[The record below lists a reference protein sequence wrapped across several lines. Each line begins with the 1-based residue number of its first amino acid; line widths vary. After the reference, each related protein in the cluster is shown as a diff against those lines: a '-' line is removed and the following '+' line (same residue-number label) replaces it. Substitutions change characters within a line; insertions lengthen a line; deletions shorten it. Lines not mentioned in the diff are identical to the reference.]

1 MSLDN
6 AATSYP
12 SMAISQLMACFLI
25 QTTKPTIT
33 TINFILI
40 KKVFYKLL
48 HVIPYSIQRNLLFK
62 DKLLVKRKKAF
73 YFPIFFRAGSLDIL
87 LIKSELKQKCHY
99 SF

>member
-62 DKLLVKRKKAF
+62 DKLLVKRKRHF
-73 YFPIFFRAGSLDIL
+73 IFIFFLEVSWLT
-87 LIKSELKQKCHY
+87 
-99 SF
+99 